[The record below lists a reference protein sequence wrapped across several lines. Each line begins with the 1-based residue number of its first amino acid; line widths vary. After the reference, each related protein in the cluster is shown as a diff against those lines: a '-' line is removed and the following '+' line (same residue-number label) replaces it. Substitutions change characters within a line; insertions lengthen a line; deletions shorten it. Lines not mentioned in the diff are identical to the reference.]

1 MGISSILTMR
11 HLMLYSVAILLLVH
25 RTAALPVDEALVR
38 CQPGSYRRNTCEKCA
53 KVTRDDS
60 AYLLCCTQEKD
71 QQWCEDFL
79 NFTLRP

>member
-1 MGISSILTMR
+1 MGCSFTLTMR
-11 HLMLYSVAILLLVH
+11 HLILCSIVIILLVH
-25 RTAALPVDEALVR
+25 RTAALPVDEALLR
-38 CQPGSYRRNTCEKCA
+38 CSNGSHRRNICEKCA

-60 AYLLCCTQEKD
+60 AYLLCCTQEGD